1 MAHYHLEGLENT
13 WVLVR
18 ETPSSQKLKVETE
31 DGKKLEVDIHYTPSK
46 VLTVNICGV
55 GSPDDFSKVV
65 LTPVME
71 DIAKLAL
78 RRADYGV
85 IDYSMCFTEEILD
98 GNYSIDSKARKSY
111 QV

>member
-1 MAHYHLEGLENT
+1 MTHYHLEGLENT

-18 ETPSSQKLKVETE
+18 ETPSSQKFTVETG
-31 DGKKLEVDIHYTPSK
+31 DGKKLGVDIHYTPSK
-46 VLTVNICGV
+46 VLTVSICGV

-85 IDYSMCFTEEILD
+85 IDYSMCFTEEISD
-98 GNYSIDSKARKSY
+98 GNYSVDPQTRKAH

>member
-1 MAHYHLEGLENT
+1 MHYHLQGLENT
-13 WVLVR
+13 WTLVR
-18 ETPSSQKLKVETE
+18 ETPSSQKFTVATP
-31 DGKKLEVDIHYTPSK
+31 DGKELAIDIHYTPSK

-55 GSPDDFSKVV
+55 GTADDFSKVV

-85 IDYSMCFTEEILD
+85 IDYSMCFTGEISD
-98 GNYSIDSKARKSY
+98 GNYSIDPNTRKAH
-111 QV
+111 QA

>member
-1 MAHYHLEGLENT
+1 MTHYHLEGLENAWT
-13 WVLVR
+13 LVR
-18 ETPSSQKLKVETE
+18 ETPSSQKFTAVTA
-31 DGKKLEVDIHYTPSK
+31 DGKKLGVDIHFTPSK
-46 VLTVNICGV
+46 VLTVNLCCV

-65 LTPVME
+65 LTPVMD

-85 IDYSMCFTEEILD
+85 IDYSMCFTEEISD
-98 GNYSIDSKARKSY
+98 GNYSIDDKTREAY